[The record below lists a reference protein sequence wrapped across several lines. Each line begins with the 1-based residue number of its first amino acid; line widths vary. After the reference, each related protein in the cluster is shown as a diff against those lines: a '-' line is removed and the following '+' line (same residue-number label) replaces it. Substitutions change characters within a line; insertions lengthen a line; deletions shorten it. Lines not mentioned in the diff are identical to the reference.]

1 MDRHTLH
8 IDPATE
14 AERIVSALH
23 HYVRQVFHRR
33 GALIGVRGGSSGRD
47 PSTALCLL
55 DRTRQAIDFHR
66 IGRALPEP
74 SLARFA
80 VHVPH
85 GE

>member
-14 AERIVSALH
+14 VERIVSALH

-33 GALIGVRGGSSGRD
+33 GALIRVRGGSGRG
-47 PSTALCLL
+47 PSTVLCLL
-55 DRTRQAIDFHR
+55 DRTRQATDVHR
-66 IGRALPEP
+66 IGRALLEP
-74 SLARFA
+74 SPARFA